1 MPVVFIG
8 HGSPMNAI
16 EKNEFHLGWQ
26 QLAQDIPRP
35 DCILCISAHWET
47 PGVSLTAT
55 DEPETIHDF
64 YGFPKALFDVRYP
77 APGSPALA
85 HRTASLLSPLKV
97 RLDAKRGLDHGAWSV
112 LVAMYPNADIPVVQ
126 LSLDTAQPASS
137 HYDIARK
144 LAPLRNDRVLI
155 LGSGDIVHNLKHFD
169 FRNPAPL
176 DWAIEF
182 NNRVKNLVE
191 ARQHERLI
199 DYASLGPNARL
210 AIPTREHYLPL
221 LYVLGLQTEGDS
233 LRFYTDQVQ
242 GSMSMTSIVIGA

>member
-26 QLAQDIPRP
+26 QLARDIPRP
-35 DCILCISAHWET
+35 ECILCISAHWET

-97 RLDAKRGLDHGAWSV
+97 RLDARRGLDHGVWSV
-112 LVAMYPNADIPVVQ
+112 LVAMYPNAEIPVVQ
-126 LSLDTAQPASS
+126 LSLDTEQPASS

-144 LAPLRNDRVLI
+144 LAPLRDDGVLI
-155 LGSGDIVHNLKHFD
+155 LGSGDIVHNLRLFD
-169 FRNPAPL
+169 FRDPAPL

-182 NNRVKNLVE
+182 NDLVKNLVE

-210 AIPTREHYLPL
+210 AIPTREHFLPL
-221 LYVLGLQTEGDS
+221 LYVLGLQTDEDS
-233 LRFYTDQVQ
+233 LSFCTDEVQ